1 MKMSDEFVESTK
13 LSKNFERNRRIL
25 EMIEEG
31 HTYAQIG
38 REIGL
43 TRARVSQIAID
54 NGYVVRPSLVNLNK
68 RKDYRSK

>member
-1 MKMSDEFVESTK
+1 MSDEFVDSTK
-13 LSKNFERNRRIL
+13 LGKNFERNKQIL
-25 EMIEEG
+25 TMIEEG
-31 HTYAQIG
+31 YSYAQIG

-68 RKDYRSK
+68 RKVDK